1 MRDPNAVKEPWL
13 RQAVDAVVAGQSIA
27 TAETKAMGCSIK
39 FRVKS

>member
-1 MRDPNAVKEPWL
+1 VKESWL
-13 RQAVDAVVAGQSIA
+13 HEAVDAVVAGQPVA